1 MSDTFDELVRIMDR
15 LREPGGCPWDRK
27 QTLSTFAPNLRE
39 ELAEVEEAMAKRD
52 PANLCEEIGD
62 LMFNIVF
69 VARLAKE
76 EGWFTMED
84 ALKGIRDKIIRRHP
98 HVFGDAHCEDADE
111 VLAQWNKIKEAE
123 KKGEV

>member
-1 MSDTFDELVRIMDR
+1 
-15 LREPGGCPWDRK
+15 
-27 QTLSTFAPNLRE
+27 
-39 ELAEVEEAMAKRD
+39 
-52 PANLCEEIGD
+52 
-62 LMFNIVF
+62 MFNIVF

-98 HVFGDAHCEDADE
+98 HVFGDARCEDADE

-123 KKGEV
+123 KKGEA